1 MEPTLTPAGLASAP
15 LPAVPI
21 RTVLAG
27 IAVLARRAGQPAP
40 AAEDVEVA
48 ADQRRITLTVTSV
61 SELSAW
67 YAAVRPRGVAVGG
80 QYEART
86 NNRLYVRGRLD
97 WVLSYGQIP
106 GAPGID
112 LYVVAASESRLP
124 DTALVRDM
132 CPWALVGRTAGTAV
146 AA

>member
-1 MEPTLTPAGLASAP
+1 MKPTLAATGITPVL
-15 LPAVPI
+15 LPTIPD

-27 IAVLARRAGQPAP
+27 ISVLARRAGQPAP
-40 AAEDVEVA
+40 AAENVELA
-48 ADQRRITLTVTSV
+48 ADQRRVTVTARSIA
-61 SELSAW
+61 ELSAW

-80 QYEART
+80 QYEARAAD
-86 NNRLYVRGRLD
+86 RLYVRGRLD

-106 GAPGID
+106 GAPGVD

-124 DTALVRDM
+124 DTELVRAM
-132 CPWALVGRTAGTAV
+132 CPWALAVPAAGTAV